1 MKIAWSNNVVRDW
14 YALCE
19 RYIDNGKVLYQIYVN
34 KLLSSPNIERELI
47 KYLIFHELLHLNGY
61 WSHDMEFRK
70 REWSYPD
77 SDKWDG
83 ILDSLGVEYN
93 MEVQF
98 KDSIKNEK
106 HILNDIDNKCD
117 KDNEQEIKDNPH
129 FDSNANGVQKG
140 IKYCRN
146 CGNKLPESAK
156 FCDKC
161 GSKIDY

>member
-1 MKIAWSNNVVRDW
+1 M
-14 YALCE
+14 
-19 RYIDNGKVLYQIYVN
+19 
-34 KLLSSPNIERELI
+34 
-47 KYLIFHELLHLNGY
+47 
-61 WSHDMEFRK
+61 
-70 REWSYPD
+70 
-77 SDKWDG
+77 G

-106 HILNDIDNKCD
+106 HILTDI
-117 KDNEQEIKDNPH
+117 DNEQEIKDNPH

>member
-1 MKIAWSNNVVRDW
+1 
-14 YALCE
+14 
-19 RYIDNGKVLYQIYVN
+19 
-34 KLLSSPNIERELI
+34 
-47 KYLIFHELLHLNGY
+47 
-61 WSHDMEFRK
+61 
-70 REWSYPD
+70 
-77 SDKWDG
+77 
-83 ILDSLGVEYN
+83 

-106 HILNDIDNKCD
+106 HVLTDTDNKCV
-117 KDNEQEIKDNPH
+117 KDNEQETKDNPH
-129 FDSNANGVQKG
+129 FDLNANGVQKG